1 MLPLGCI
8 VNQQCWII
16 TGGRSLVI
24 DGGMA
29 TFKIVGMYIF
39 ANRFPCLADIGILGQ
54 ICFLLSL
61 IHICVCR
68 HSRYNGQSCGG
79 HTCRRSGVPGGGR
92 RLRAPVAEL
101 CVCLVGAELF
111 LVRFEIVPGDI
122 GLVMPGNEY
131 PPFFLVRETDGMVFE
146 MAVSIYGFIVPVTAI
161 HLSLIH
167 IFSKYYIM
175 I

>member
-54 ICFLLSL
+54 ICFLILKTAEPSFNHDIICPMAFSIHALTDVVLLEKIYIFVACKLASL
-61 IHICVCR
+61 IRIQDNWFCCFKR
-68 HSRYNGQSCGG
+68 FFQCIDNHSGIQGIIEFPAYN
-79 HTCRRSGVPGGGR
+79 
-92 RLRAPVAEL
+92 AA
-101 CVCLVGAELF
+101 A
-111 LVRFEIVPGDI
+111 
-122 GLVMPGNEY
+122 
-131 PPFFLVRETDGMVFE
+131 
-146 MAVSIYGFIVPVTAI
+146 VPVDYSCQIQEST
-161 HLSLIH
+161 LDGDVSDVD
-167 IFSKYYIM
+167 
-175 I
+175 